1 MSTEPAS
8 ANANAGEADPNPAP
22 VQDILTDAGY
32 GNVDIAFDRS
42 YGDRRKIILW
52 VDR

>member
-8 ANANAGEADPNPAP
+8 SNAGVIDADPDPL
-22 VQDILTDAGY
+22 QDILKDAGHR
-32 GNVDIAFDRS
+32 NVDIAFDRS